1 MEGVLDKKT
10 ITSRGL
16 KYQSRFAVLSA
27 DYLAFAKTKLFDH
40 DRHNQQE
47 LTQKIDYM
55 ISHLPTDT
63 TTNMLYDVFVRF
75 DQNGNGVLD
84 LEEARLALRALHLYR
99 DEEDFVI
106 LFDHL
111 DADDNGSLDWE
122 EFKML
127 GKHASA
133 NNAVIDFIPLHEIE
147 RVECVVETKV
157 KVLGDGSSP
166 MNPTVFREHWDES
179 VEGLAGKT
187 KEEFLDNREKP
198 PSFWERCVTSIEN
211 LLGIDLD
218 GDGHAQLNVA
228 IPPYDPEINELMM
241 VVMTI
246 ETGHNLGRTYTYRLP
261 QESERTWLQNMTQVR
276 V

>member
-27 DYLAFAKTKLFDH
+27 DYLAFAKTKLFDR

-55 ISHLPTDT
+55 ISHLPADT

-157 KVLGDGSSP
+157 KVLGERSSP
-166 MNPTVFREHWDES
+166 MNPKVFREHWDES